1 MNLRWVGLGAGV
13 AAALLLGSCGGSSDR
28 ESGQFGGIT
37 GQPASADFAATFE
50 KQRELRRKIAAPA
63 QAQWSAVTDLSLVPA
78 SASALPDGKV
88 LLWAGESRFAVSS
101 DSSRTY
107 STLFDPV
114 AMTATDR
121 LVSETGHN
129 MFCSGTTTL
138 ADGSL
143 LVAGGSGESN
153 TSIYNPGTAQ
163 WTTGP
168 ALKISR
174 AYNANTILSDGSVLT
189 IGGSWDL
196 GNAGGKDGEVWNA
209 ATGWR
214 KVPGLK
220 IDSMLSPGGAEYWV
234 SDSHFWLHPA
244 GNGKV
249 FHAGPGRQMHW
260 LDTRGEGSV
269 EAVGPRADDAFS
281 ITGSAVMYDTG
292 RILKAGGVDMA
303 TTDKSSNQSY
313 VIDLN
318 AGVSVRKINPMA
330 YPRAYH
336 NAVVLPNGQ
345 VVVIGGQTIALG
357 FSDSNAVMVPELF
370 DPITETFTPMPAMS
384 VPRNYHSVAVLL
396 QDGRVMSAGGGVCG
410 EGCAANHAD
419 LQILS
424 PPYLFNAD
432 GSTATRPVLLG
443 APARA
448 VYGSTVNVSTDSPVA
463 AFSLVRMSS
472 TTHTVNNDQRR
483 LSLAFT
489 SLGANNYRIDV
500 PSNPGWALPGVYM
513 LFAMNANG
521 TPSVAKMVTIDG
533 SGAPQLAA
541 PDDQLSAVGSTLTL
555 PVRATNPGGAPISYS
570 ADGLPD
576 GLHIDAA
583 TGVISGSPGRIGTYV
598 VKVAAAA
605 SGSTVS
611 WQFQWVVND
620 SNPASRYVKLV
631 SNSSFNDSPLASIAD
646 LDLLNEEGAVL
657 PRGLWKATAS
667 SAETRGEYAP
677 AAFAIDGNPDSYWL
691 SQWSDPLAVQPHSFV
706 IDMGSMQRIGGFAY
720 RPRQNSDNSTIA
732 RYDFYVSA
740 DGVNWGP
747 PVSQGDLRDYG
758 PNPGRKTVHF
768 NNVARGRPASA
779 SSEQAGGAATRAVDG
794 VNDGNWASGSTTQTG
809 SSANPWWEV
818 DLGADFRIHALRLWN
833 RTDCC
838 ADQLGNFQV
847 MVSSAPMSG
856 RSYEALMADDSVGKT
871 LVPGTAER
879 LTTLTPGATG
889 RYVRVQLAGTGA
901 LSLAEVEVFGVPA
914 ANRPP
919 SLGAV
924 APPATHQG
932 EQAAFA
938 LAASDPDGDPLA
950 FEVSGLPAGVNYD
963 AASGMIAG
971 YPSQSGNFSVT
982 ATVSDGHG
990 GTASSRFDWRILNPL
1005 PVIEP
1010 IAAPAVGAGRS
1021 ASYTA
1026 SAGADGSLQYSWV
1039 FGDGSPSTGW
1049 IADGGA
1055 DTTHA
1060 FAAPGV
1066 YNVTVSARSAD
1077 GTVVTRSFMQAVIGR
1092 EGPPAGA
1099 PGGPPAGT
1107 GATSAIASSILA
1119 VEPRAGASE
1128 RVWVLNQ
1135 DADTV
1140 SVFDSSDGYLVAEIA
1155 VGVQPRS
1162 VSLGKGIAVVA
1173 NKGAASL
1180 SVLGTGT
1187 LKAVRTVDLPRGSQP
1202 YGVLVAPDGS
1212 TYVAL
1217 EATGR
1222 LLKFDNAWTQ
1232 TADVAA
1238 PGVRHL
1244 ALSADGK
1251 RLLATRF
1258 ITAPQPGE
1266 GTASV
1271 RGDVDGMKTGGEVTE
1286 FDPATLA
1293 VVRRFVLQHS
1303 DKADGSVQ
1311 ARGVPNYLGAPAI
1324 APDGQSAWIP
1334 SKQDNIR
1341 RGGLRDGQPLSF
1353 ESTVRAISSRLDLA
1367 TNTEDYPG
1375 RVDHD
1380 NSGVAS
1386 AAVYHPNGAYIF
1398 VALESS
1404 REVAVLDAAGKRE
1417 LMRLAVG
1424 RAPQGVAVS
1433 TDGMRLYVSN
1443 FMDRTV
1449 GAYDLGRLLQYGEP
1463 TIGLIGAVPGTTTE
1477 RLAPEVLRGKQFFYD
1492 ARDPRLARDA
1502 YLSCA
1507 SCHNDASHDGRTW
1520 DFTSL
1525 GEGLRNT
1532 ISLRGRAGGQGR
1544 LHWSGNFDEPQDFE
1558 GQIRNLARGT
1568 GLMTDAAFNAG
1579 TRSQPLGDPKEGQ
1592 SADLDALA
1600 AYLRSLNAFS
1610 ASPLRSADGS
1620 LTAQAVNGKT
1630 VFAAQ
1635 CATCHGGPAFTD
1647 SATNRLHN
1655 VGTLKPGSGKR
1666 LGAPLNG
1673 LDTPTLRDV
1682 WATAPYLH
1690 DGTAATVEDAVR
1702 AHANLSLSDADLLAV
1717 SAFVKQI
1724 GNEETRAPHVP
1735 GSGTGLLGSYFNNIT
1750 LSGQPALVRVEPVDF
1765 DWGLGSPGAPIGV
1778 DFFSARW
1785 TGMIEAPA
1793 TGSYQFR
1800 TLLDDGVRL
1809 WIDDKLMIDHWT
1821 YHPDYDTTAPLN
1833 LVAGRLYR
1841 IRVEYFEWTHGAS
1854 MRLEWKPP
1862 GAGAFSTTPAERLYP
1877 G

>member
-1 MNLRWVGLGAGV
+1 MKLRWVGLGASM
-13 AAALLLGSCGGSSDR
+13 AAVLLTGSCGGSSGQGGGVS
-28 ESGQFGGIT
+28 SGISGGISS
-37 GQPASADFAATFE
+37 QAASAGFAASFE

-63 QAQWSAVTDLSLVPA
+63 QARWSAVTDLSLVPA
-78 SASALPDGKV
+78 SASTLPDGKV
-88 LLWAGESRFAVSS
+88 LLWAGESRFTVSS
-101 DSSRTY
+101 DSNRTY

-114 AMTATDR
+114 TMTATDR

-129 MFCSGTTTL
+129 MFCSGTSTL

-153 TSIYNPGTAQ
+153 TSIYNPGTGA
-163 WTTGP
+163 WTTG
-168 ALKISR
+168 AKLNIRR
-174 AYNANTILSDGSVLT
+174 AYNANTLLQDGSVLT

-196 GNAGGKDGEVWNA
+196 ANVGGKDGEVWNA

-214 KVPGLK
+214 KLPGLK
-220 IDSMLSPGGAEYWV
+220 IASMLSPGGAEYWV

-269 EAVGPRADDAFS
+269 EPAGTRGDDAFA

-292 RILKAGGVDMA
+292 KILKAGGVDMA
-303 TTDKSSNQSY
+303 VTDWTSNQSY

-318 AGVSVRKINPMA
+318 AGVSVRTINPMA

-336 NAVVLPNGQ
+336 NSVVLPDGQ

-357 FSDSNAVMVPELF
+357 FSDSNGVMVPELF
-370 DPITETFTPMPAMS
+370 DPITESFTPLPAMTI
-384 VPRNYHSVAVLL
+384 PRNYHSVALLL
-396 QDGRVMSAGGGVCG
+396 QDGRVLSAGGGVCG

-424 PPYLFNAD
+424 PHYLFNAD
-432 GSTATRPVLLG
+432 GTPATRPVLLS
-443 APARA
+443 APSRA
-448 VYGSTVNVSTDSPVA
+448 VYGSTVTVSTDSPVT

-472 TTHTVNNDQRR
+472 TTHSVNNDQRR
-483 LSLAFT
+483 LPLDFT
-489 SLGANNYRIDV
+489 GLGDNNYKIDV
-500 PSNPGWALPGVYM
+500 PSNPGWAIPGVYM

-521 TPSVAKMVTIDG
+521 TPSVARMITIDG
-533 SGAPQLAA
+533 TGAPQLTA
-541 PDDQLSAVGSTLTL
+541 PDDQLSAVGSTLNL
-555 PVRATNPGGAPISYS
+555 PVRATNAGGIPVNYS

-576 GLHIDAA
+576 GLRIDAA
-583 TGVISGSPGRIGTYV
+583 TGVISGSPTRTGTHV

-605 SGSTVS
+605 SGSKVS
-611 WQFQWVVND
+611 SQFQWVVND
-620 SNPASRYVKLV
+620 SNRASRYVKLV
-631 SNSSFNDSPLASIAD
+631 STSSFDDSPLASIAD
-646 LDLLNEEGAVL
+646 LDLLNEVGTVL
-657 PRGLWKATAS
+657 PRAGWTASAS

-677 AAFAIDGNPDSYWL
+677 AALAIDANSDSYWL
-691 SQWSDPLAVQPHSFV
+691 TQWSDPLAVQPHSFV
-706 IDMGSMQRIGGFAY
+706 IDMGTMQHVGGFAY
-720 RPRQNSDNSTIA
+720 RPRQNSGNSTIA
-732 RYDFYVSA
+732 RYDFHVSA

-747 PVSQGDLRDYG
+747 PVAQGDFRDHG
-758 PNPGRKTVHF
+758 PNLGRKTVFF
-768 NNVARGRPASA
+768 NNLARGRPASA
-779 SSEQAGGAATRAVDG
+779 SSEQAGGAAARAVDG
-794 VNDGNWASGSTTQTG
+794 VNDGNWAANSTTLTE
-809 SSANPWWEV
+809 STANPWWEV

-838 ADQLGNFQV
+838 GDRLGNFQV
-847 MVSSAPMSG
+847 LVSAAPMTG
-856 RSYEALMADDSVGKT
+856 RSYDALMADNGVHKT
-871 LVPGTAER
+871 QVPGTAGR
-879 LTTLTPGATG
+879 LTTLSPGATG
-889 RYVRVQLAGTGA
+889 RHVRVQLAGANA

-932 EQAAFA
+932 EQVAFA
-938 LAASDPDGDPLA
+938 LAASDADGDPLA
-950 FEVSGLPAGVNYD
+950 FEVSGLPAGVSYD
-963 AASGMIAG
+963 PASGMIAG
-971 YPSQSGNFSVT
+971 YPSRSGSFSVT
-982 ATVSDGHG
+982 ATVGDGRG
-990 GTASSRFDWRILNPL
+990 GTAATRFDWRILNPL
-1005 PVIEP
+1005 PVIAA
-1010 IAAPAVGAGRS
+1010 IAAPPVR
-1021 ASYTA
+1021 
-1026 SAGADGSLQYSWV
+1026 AGARATYAANAGAASNLQYSWL

-1049 IADGGA
+1049 ITDGGA
-1055 DTTHA
+1055 NTTHA

-1066 YNVTVSARSAD
+1066 YNVTVSARSPD
-1077 GTVVTRSFMQAVIGR
+1077 GTVVTRSFMQAV
-1092 EGPPAGA
+1092 
-1099 PGGPPAGT
+1099 T
-1107 GATSAIASSILA
+1107 GAAVGGSAGGRPLASAILA
-1119 VEPRAGASE
+1119 VEARAGASE

-1140 SVFDSSDGYLVAEIA
+1140 AVFNSEDGHRLAEIV
-1155 VGVQPRS
+1155 VGAQPRS
-1162 VSLGKGIAVVA
+1162 ISVGNGIAVVT
-1173 NKGAASL
+1173 NKESASL
-1180 SVLGTGT
+1180 SVLSTAT
-1187 LKAVRTVDLPRGSQP
+1187 LRPLRTVPLPRGSQP
-1202 YGVLVAPDGS
+1202 HGVLVASDGS

-1244 ALSADGK
+1244 AMTADSK

-1258 ITAPQPGE
+1258 VTAPQPGE
-1266 GTASV
+1266 GTARV
-1271 RGDVDGMKTGGEVTE
+1271 RGETGGVKTGGEVTE

-1293 VVRRFVLQHS
+1293 VLRRFVLQHS

-1311 ARGVPNYLGAPAI
+1311 GRGVPNYLGAPAI
-1324 APDGQSAWIP
+1324 SPDGQSAWVP
-1334 SKQDNIR
+1334 SKQDNIQ
-1341 RGGLRDGQPLSF
+1341 RGSLRDGQPLSF
-1353 ESTVRAISSRLDLA
+1353 ESTVRAISSRLDLVA
-1367 TNTEDYPG
+1367 NTEDYPG
-1375 RVDHD
+1375 RVDLD

-1386 AAVYHPNGAYIF
+1386 AAVYHPNGAYLF

-1417 LMRLAVG
+1417 LMRVAVG

-1433 TDGMRLYVSN
+1433 LDGMRLYVSN
-1443 FMDRTV
+1443 FMDRT
-1449 GAYDLGRLLQYGEP
+1449 GAAYDLGRLLQFGEP
-1463 TIGLIGAVPGTTTE
+1463 SIGLIGAVSGTETE
-1477 RLAPEVLRGKQFFYD
+1477 RLAPDVLRGKQFFYD
-1492 ARDPRLARDA
+1492 AKDPRLARDG

-1507 SCHNDASHDGRTW
+1507 SCHNDGAHDGRTW
-1520 DFTSL
+1520 DFSSL

-1544 LHWSGNFDEPQDFE
+1544 LHWSGNFDEPQDFD

-1579 TRSQPLGDPKEGQ
+1579 TRSQPLGDPKAGQ

-1600 AYLRSLNAFS
+1600 AYLRSLDAFA
-1610 ASPLRSADGS
+1610 ASPLRNADGS
-1620 LTAQAVNGKT
+1620 LTTQAVAGKT
-1630 VFAAQ
+1630 LFAAQ
-1635 CATCHGGPAFTD
+1635 CATCHGGPDFTN
-1647 SATNRLHN
+1647 SATHRLDN
-1655 VGTLKPGSGKR
+1655 VGTLKAGSGKR
-1666 LGAPLNG
+1666 LGAPLTG
-1673 LDTPTLRDV
+1673 LDVPTLREA

-1690 DGTAATVEDAVR
+1690 DGSAATVEDAVR
-1702 AHANLSLSDADLLAV
+1702 AHTGLRLPDADVLAV
-1717 SAFVKQI
+1717 SAFVKQT
-1724 GNEETRAPHVP
+1724 GNEEPRAPHLP
-1735 GSGTGLLGSYFNNIT
+1735 GTGTGLLGSYFNNIT

-1785 TGMIEAPA
+1785 TGAIEAPA

-1809 WIDDKLMIDHWT
+1809 WIDDKLLIDHWT
-1821 YHPDYDTTAPLN
+1821 YHPDYDTTIPLN

-1841 IRVEYFEWTHGAS
+1841 LRVDYFEWTHGAS

-1862 GAGAFSTTPAERLYP
+1862 GAAGFSRPPTEQYYP
-1877 G
+1877 Y

>member
-1 MNLRWVGLGAGV
+1 MRWVGLGAGV
-13 AAALLLGSCGGSSDR
+13 AAAVLLGSCGGSSGQGD
-28 ESGQFGGIT
+28 GQFG
-37 GQPASADFAATFE
+37 ASSGSPTSAGFAATFE

-78 SASALPDGKV
+78 SASTLPDGKV
-88 LLWAGESRFAVSS
+88 LLWAGENRFTVSS
-101 DSSRTY
+101 DSNRTY

-129 MFCSGTTTL
+129 MFCSGTTNL

-153 TSIYNPGTAQ
+153 TSIYNPGTGQ
-163 WTTGP
+163 WSTG
-168 ALKISR
+168 AKLNISR
-174 AYNANTILSDGSVLT
+174 AYNANTLLSDGSVLT
-189 IGGSWDL
+189 MGGSWDL
-196 GNAGGKDGEVWNA
+196 GPASRGGEVWSA
-209 ATGWR
+209 AAGWR
-214 KVPGLK
+214 TVSGLK
-220 IDSMLSPGGAEYWV
+220 IDSMLSPGAAESWV
-234 SDSHFWLHPA
+234 ADSHFWLHPA

-249 FHAGPGRQMHW
+249 FQAGPGRQMHW

-269 EAVGPRADDAFS
+269 EPAGPRGDDAFA

-292 RILKAGGVDMA
+292 KILKAGGVDMA
-303 TTDKSSNQSY
+303 VTDKSSSQSY

-330 YPRAYH
+330 YPRAYN

-370 DPITETFTPMPAMS
+370 DPITETFTPLPAMS
-384 VPRNYHSVAVLL
+384 VPRNYHSVALLL
-396 QDGRVMSAGGGVCG
+396 QDGRVLSAGGGVCG
-410 EGCAANHAD
+410 EGCSANHAD

-424 PPYLFNAD
+424 PHYLFNAD
-432 GSTATRPVLLG
+432 GTPATRPVLLN

-448 VYGSTVNVSTDSPVA
+448 GYGSTMTVGTDSPVA
-463 AFSLVRMSS
+463 SFSLVRMSS

-483 LSLAFT
+483 LPLDFT
-489 SLGANNYRIDV
+489 SLGDNNYRLYV

-533 SGAPQLAA
+533 TGAPQLSA
-541 PDDQLSAVGSTLTL
+541 PNDQLSAVGSTLTL
-555 PVRATNPGGAPISYS
+555 PVRATHAGGMTISYS
-570 ADGLPD
+570 ADGLPE
-576 GLHIDAA
+576 GLRIDPA
-583 TGVISGSPGRIGTYV
+583 TGVISGSPSRTGNYV
-598 VKVAAAA
+598 VRVSAAV
-605 SGSTVS
+605 SGSRVS
-611 WQFQWVVND
+611 WQFQWVVNE

-631 SNSSFNDSPLASIAD
+631 SNSSFNDSPLASISD
-646 LDLLNEEGAVL
+646 FDLLNEQGAVL
-657 PRGLWKATAS
+657 SRAGWKASAS

-677 AAFAIDGNPDSYWL
+677 AALAIDDNPDSYWL
-691 SQWSDPLAVQPHSFV
+691 TQWSDPLAVQPHAFV
-706 IDMGSMQRIGGFAY
+706 IDMGTMQHVGGFAY

-732 RYDFYVSA
+732 RYEFYVSA

-747 PVSQGDLRDYG
+747 PVSQGDFRDYG
-758 PNPGRKTVHF
+758 PNLGRKTIYF

-779 SSEQAGGAATRAVDG
+779 SSEQAGGAAARAVDG
-794 VNDGNWASGSTTQTG
+794 VNDGNWAVNSTTLTE
-809 SSANPWWEV
+809 STANPWWEV

-838 ADQLGNFQV
+838 ADQLSNFQV
-847 MVSSAPMSG
+847 FVSSTPMTG
-856 RSYEALMADDSVGKT
+856 RSYEALMADDSVSKT
-871 LVPGTAER
+871 QVPGTAAR
-879 LTTLTPGATG
+879 LTTLQPGATG
-889 RYVRVQLAGTGA
+889 RHVRVQLAGTGA

-914 ANRPP
+914 SNRPP
-919 SLGAV
+919 SLAAV
-924 APPATHQG
+924 APPSTHQG

-950 FEVSGLPAGVNYD
+950 FEVSGLPEGVSYNP
-963 AASGMIAG
+963 ASGMIAG
-971 YPSQSGNFSVT
+971 YPSQSGSFTVT
-982 ATVSDGHG
+982 ATVSDGRG
-990 GTASSRFDWRILNPL
+990 GTAATRFDWRILNPL

-1010 IAAPAVGAGRS
+1010 IAAPAVNAGGN
-1021 ASYTA
+1021 ASYAA
-1026 SAGADGSLQYSWV
+1026 SAGAAAGLQYSWV

-1055 DTTHA
+1055 DMTHA

-1077 GTVVTRSFMQAVIGR
+1077 GTVVTRSFMQAVTTSDGA
-1092 EGPPAGA
+1092 PAGAQGSA
-1099 PGGPPAGT
+1099 PGGPRA
-1107 GATSAIASSILA
+1107 SASAILA

-1135 DADTV
+1135 DSDTV
-1140 SVFDSSDGYLVAEIA
+1140 SVFNSDDGYRLAEIA
-1155 VGVQPRS
+1155 VGAQPRS
-1162 VSLGKGIAVVA
+1162 VSIGNGIAVVA
-1173 NKGAASL
+1173 NKEAASL
-1180 SVLGTGT
+1180 SVLSTST
-1187 LKAVRTVDLPRGSQP
+1187 LKVVRTVPLPRGSQP
-1202 YGVLVAPDGS
+1202 YGVLIAPDGS

-1222 LLKFDNAWTQ
+1222 VLKFDTTWTQ
-1232 TADVAA
+1232 SAEVAA

-1244 ALSADGK
+1244 GMSADGK

-1266 GTASV
+1266 GTTTV
-1271 RGDVDGMKTGGEVTE
+1271 RGDIDGVKTGGEVTE
-1286 FDPATLA
+1286 FDPVTLS
-1293 VVRRFVLQHS
+1293 VVRRFVLQHG

-1311 ARGVPNYLGAPAI
+1311 GRGVPNYLGAPAI
-1324 APDGQSAWIP
+1324 APDGRSAWIP
-1334 SKQDNIR
+1334 SKQDNIQ
-1341 RGGLRDGQPLSF
+1341 RGSLRDGQPLGF
-1353 ESTVRAISSRLDLA
+1353 ENTVRAISSRLDLMA
-1367 TNTEDYPG
+1367 NTEDYPA
-1375 RVDHD
+1375 RIDHD

-1386 AAVYHPNGAYIF
+1386 AAVYHPNGAYLF

-1424 RAPQGVAVS
+1424 RAPQGVALS
-1433 TDGMRLYVSN
+1433 LDGTRLYVSN

-1463 TIGLIGAVPGTTTE
+1463 TIGLIGAVSGTDTE
-1477 RLAPEVLRGKQFFYD
+1477 RLTPEVLRGKQFFYD
-1492 ARDPRLARDA
+1492 AKDPRLARDA

-1507 SCHNDASHDGRTW
+1507 SCHNDGAHDGRTW
-1520 DFTSL
+1520 DFSSL

-1544 LHWSGNFDEPQDFE
+1544 LHWSGNFDEVQDFE

-1568 GLMTDAAFNAG
+1568 GLMSDAALNAG
-1579 TRSQPLGDPKEGQ
+1579 TRSQPLGDPKAGQ
-1592 SADLDALA
+1592 SVDLDALT

-1610 ASPLRSADGS
+1610 ASPLRNADGS
-1620 LTAQAVNGKT
+1620 LTTQAVNGKT

-1635 CATCHGGPAFTD
+1635 CVACHGGPDFTN
-1647 SATNRLHN
+1647 SATNRLDN
-1655 VGTLKPGSGKR
+1655 IGTLKPSSGKR
-1666 LGAPLNG
+1666 LGAPLTG
-1673 LDTPTLRDV
+1673 LDIPTLRDA

-1690 DGTAATVEDAVR
+1690 DGSAATLEEAVR
-1702 AHANLSLSDADLLAV
+1702 AHTNLSLTDEDVLAV

-1724 GNEETRAPHVP
+1724 GNEEVRAPHIP
-1735 GSGTGLLGSYFNNIT
+1735 ATGTGLLGNYFNNIT
-1750 LSGQPALVRVEPVDF
+1750 LSGPPALVRVEPVNF
-1765 DWGLGSPGAPIGV
+1765 EWGLGSPGAPIGV
-1778 DFFSARW
+1778 DFFSVRW
-1785 TGMIEAPA
+1785 TGTIEAPT

-1809 WIDDKLMIDHWT
+1809 WIGDKLLIDHWT
-1821 YHPDYDTTAPLN
+1821 YHPDYDTTAPLE
-1833 LVAGRLYR
+1833 LAAGLHR
-1841 IRVEYFEWTHGAS
+1841 IRIEYFEWTHGAN
-1854 MRLEWKPP
+1854 MRLEWKPS
-1862 GAGAFSTTPAERLYP
+1862 GAGDFSVTPVERLYP
-1877 G
+1877 N